1 MASTLRG
8 LSSLWLELPL
18 ENGDKEICQGRSS
31 DEFMNVPPVPS
42 LLYN

>member
-1 MASTLRG
+1 MALTLLG

-18 ENGDKEICQGRSS
+18 ENWDKEIFQGRSS
-31 DEFMNVPPVPS
+31 GEFMNVPPVPS